1 MAHKGG
7 EGCSGAVG
15 ALSIPRGMQH
25 MQQRAHKDKTPSD
38 TFWVKHPASSKTN
51 SLERAR
57 LGHRLLLRQVEVPG
71 AAPTQ
76 GEAAVLAG
84 AQDGGF
90 PAAEA
95 PVGDLPARLGA
106 APAGEAAPH
115 VPQQVPAEEHVNPGV
130 AAAAEAGQQHGD
142 GEGHVGGLWEGKAES
157 SNIPQRGRG
166 VGRGLGGPC
175 TGLQGLF
182 LAWICVPCPIPSPPA
197 GISLLQIRIRTCQST
212 SWGRVLG
219 RAPGSSWTCCFPS
232 APVGQ
237 SISQGPFNLG

>member
-1 MAHKGG
+1 MVHKGG

-15 ALSIPRGMQH
+15 ALSIPHGMQH

-38 TFWVKHPASSKTN
+38 TFRVKHPASSKNN

-95 PVGDLPARLGA
+95 PVGDLPAWLGA

-175 TGLQGLF
+175 TGL
-182 LAWICVPCPIPSPPA
+182 
-197 GISLLQIRIRTCQST
+197 
-212 SWGRVLG
+212 
-219 RAPGSSWTCCFPS
+219 
-232 APVGQ
+232 
-237 SISQGPFNLG
+237 